1 MHDEDQ
7 TDPGQ
12 PPAPDGS
19 SDDAQVPDRP
29 RRAPHRDLALVRG
42 FRPALR
48 ILRDWVRRPL
58 PVVVPWFV
66 VSFGVALVLLGLVW
80 LVASHVAADPTRPW
94 GLPGRMARNPLA
106 AMQHVFE
113 RNVVVLALHAT
124 ACLAGFIISFAT
136 SESTGDGRLERA
148 TRVTAKVALWF
159 VPVATLLSIGTQAW
173 VLGSYAS
180 TASAHLH
187 MGVAT
192 LLATTLPHA
201 LLELTAVF
209 LPLAAWLVALRR
221 RRLTELYAATIA
233 SVVIALPMLV
243 GASWIE
249 VHRWPDRVQ
258 AAPLDAPKLEGV
270 SVGTLVSSDLDEP
283 PVELVLGAPATRR
296 QYPDELDAVRAADER
311 SRDSAAIAVVQLG
324 TRHVLHQLLRRE
336 ADDVCGSTS
345 AGELQPAS
353 LDELDE
359 LRFVRVSRTLPG
371 SVVELDVE
379 VLVDDGE
386 VIVPDSWTAP
396 SILQSIV
403 QDRCDD

>member
-1 MHDEDQ
+1 MEPEPPLL
-7 TDPGQ
+7 DPEVE
-12 PPAPDGS
+12 PAPDPEPPTQ
-19 SDDAQVPDRP
+19 APA
-29 RRAPHRDLALVRG
+29 RAPHRDLALVRG
-42 FRPALR
+42 FRPAVK
-48 ILRDWVRRPL
+48 ILRDWQRRPL
-58 PVVVPWFV
+58 AVVAPWIV
-66 VSFGVALVLLGLVW
+66 VSFVVALVLLGLVL
-80 LVASHVAADPTRPW
+80 LVGSQVAPDPERPF
-94 GLPGRMARNPLA
+94 GLPGRTPRDPQA
-106 AMQHVFE
+106 AMRHVFE
-113 RNVVVLALHAT
+113 RNSVVLALHAT

-136 SESTGDGRLERA
+136 STSVGTSRLERA

-187 MGVAT
+187 MSVAT

-201 LLELTAVF
+201 LIELTAVF

-258 AAPLDAPKLEGV
+258 AAPLDAPTLDGV
-270 SVGTLVSSDLDEP
+270 SIGTLVSSDFDQP
-283 PVELVLGAPATRR
+283 AVELVLGERADDRE
-296 QYPDELDAVRAADER
+296 YPEELDALNGADAI
-311 SRDSAAIAVVQLG
+311 SRDGGAVAVVQLG
-324 TRHVLHQLLRRE
+324 TRHVLHEVQLRE
-336 ADDVCGSTS
+336 ADDICGSTD
-345 AGELQPAS
+345 GDPRDLD

-359 LRFVRVSRTLPG
+359 RRFVRVNTSIPHR
-371 SVVELDVE
+371 VVELDVE
-379 VLVDDGE
+379 VLGDDGE
-386 VIVPDSWTAP
+386 VVVPDSWVAP

-403 QDRCDD
+403 ADRCSS